1 MAIKG
6 NIKLNSLDSSKLI
19 SAIESFSVALD
30 LNTETINALN
40 VFPVP
45 DGDTGTNMYL
55 SVKYILENLEEKDNK
70 KSINALAKDI
80 AKLSLLGARGNSG
93 LILSQFFKGL
103 SQSLENKNIL
113 DSTSFAKC
121 LDYATKNAYDSLP
134 NPVEGTMITVF
145 RECADQAKLEI
156 EKNSDLPELVS
167 NITKTSIESVRNTP
181 KLLPVLDEADVID
194 SGGFGFAVMLTA
206 LMKLITQDKSPLKKL
221 EVPMPDSKSF
231 SGKISKEFLSEHEL
245 DEWGFCTTF
254 SVEANEEKLDLK
266 SIQKELELLGKSVA
280 VDAMENIIKI
290 HVHVEN
296 SDTAITYGKKLGKV
310 SNIEIG
316 NMDKQFF
323 NMKNKKSELQYNY
336 EIVTFASGEGIAELI
351 DSAGWGI
358 TKIIRLN
365 KNGLPSISE
374 ILEVIN
380 NCESANI
387 ILITNNPNL
396 IATTNQISDLTKKIV
411 TIIPT
416 KNEQEGVSALFA
428 FNPDNDININS
439 KLMKESYLSIS
450 TGFVAKSS
458 RNVTLNNTEIKK
470 NMYFG
475 ILDKV
480 VHNTGKNKLEV
491 LNSLINDNI
500 KEEKF
505 ITIFSKDKLKN
516 DEVKKIE
523 DLLNNYEIEIIY
535 GGQLLQDFLVS
546 AE

>member
-19 SAIESFSVALD
+19 SAIESFSVALN

-70 KSINALAKDI
+70 KSINVLAKDI

-113 DSTSFAKC
+113 DSISFAKC

-167 NITKTSIESVRNTP
+167 NVTKTSIESVRNTP

-254 SVEANEEKLDLK
+254 SVEANEEKFDLK

-380 NCESANI
+380 NCESASI

>member
-19 SAIESFSVALD
+19 SAIESFSVALN

-103 SQSLENKNIL
+103 YQSLENKNIL

-167 NITKTSIESVRNTP
+167 NVTKTSIESVRNTP

-254 SVEANEEKLDLK
+254 SVEANEEKFDLK

-380 NCESANI
+380 NCESASI

-439 KLMKESYLSIS
+439 ELMKESYLSIS

-505 ITIFSKDKLKN
+505 ITIFSKDKLNN

>member
-6 NIKLNSLDSSKLI
+6 NIKLNSLDSSQLI
-19 SAIESFSVALD
+19 NAIESFSVL
-30 LNTETINALN
+30 LNLNIETINALN

-55 SVKYILENLEEKDNK
+55 SIKYILENLNDEDSEKP
-70 KSINALAKDI
+70 INSLAKDI

-113 DSTSFAKC
+113 DSNSFAKC
-121 LDYATKNAYDSLP
+121 LEYATKNAYDSLP

-156 EKNSDLPELVS
+156 IKNSNLSELIS
-167 NITKTSIESVRNTP
+167 NVTKTSIESVRNTP

-194 SGGFGFAVMLTA
+194 SGGFGFLVILTA
-206 LMKLITQDKSPLKKL
+206 FSNFINQDKSPMKRL

-231 SGKISKEFLSEHEL
+231 TGKINKQFLSEHEL

-254 SVEANEEKLDLK
+254 SVETNDKKLDLK
-266 SIQKELELLGKSVA
+266 SIQKELELIGKSVA
-280 VDAMENIIKI
+280 VDAMENILKI

-296 SDTAITYGKKLGKV
+296 SDTAIIYGKKLGKV

-323 NMKNKKSELQYNY
+323 NMKNKKLESQYNY
-336 EIVTFASGEGIAELI
+336 EIITFASGEGIAELI

-358 TKIIRLN
+358 TKVIRLN

-380 NCESANI
+380 NCESDNI

-396 IATTNQISDLTKKIV
+396 IATTNQINELTKKIV
-411 TIIPT
+411 KVIPT

-428 FNPDNDININS
+428 FNPDSDININS
-439 KLMKESYLSIS
+439 KLMEESYMSIS
-450 TGFVAKSS
+450 SGYIAKSS
-458 RNVTLNNTEIKK
+458 RNVTLNNIDIKK
-470 NMYFG
+470 DMYFG
-475 ILDKV
+475 ILDKI

-505 ITIFSKDKLKN
+505 ITIFSKDKLN
-516 DEVKKIE
+516 NYEVEEIE
-523 DLLNNYEIEIIY
+523 DLLSNYEIEIIY
-535 GGQLLQDFLVS
+535 GGQLLQDFLIS

>member
-206 LMKLITQDKSPLKKL
+206 LMKLITQDKSRLKKL

-505 ITIFSKDKLKN
+505 ITIFSKDKLNN

>member
-19 SAIESFSVALD
+19 SAIESFSVALN

-113 DSTSFAKC
+113 DSISIAKC

-167 NITKTSIESVRNTP
+167 NVTKTSIESVRNTP

-254 SVEANEEKLDLK
+254 SVEANEEKFDLK

-380 NCESANI
+380 NCESASI

-505 ITIFSKDKLKN
+505 ITIFSKDKLNN

>member
-19 SAIESFSVALD
+19 SAIESFSVALN

-156 EKNSDLPELVS
+156 EKKSDLPELVS
-167 NITKTSIESVRNTP
+167 NVTKTSIESVRNTP

-254 SVEANEEKLDLK
+254 SVEANEEKFDLK

-380 NCESANI
+380 NCESASI

-439 KLMKESYLSIS
+439 ELMKESYLSIS

-505 ITIFSKDKLKN
+505 ITIFSKDKLNN

>member
-1 MAIKG
+1 M
-6 NIKLNSLDSSKLI
+6 
-19 SAIESFSVALD
+19 
-30 LNTETINALN
+30 
-40 VFPVP
+40 
-45 DGDTGTNMYL
+45 
-55 SVKYILENLEEKDNK
+55 
-70 KSINALAKDI
+70 
-80 AKLSLLGARGNSG
+80 
-93 LILSQFFKGL
+93 
-103 SQSLENKNIL
+103 
-113 DSTSFAKC
+113 
-121 LDYATKNAYDSLP
+121 
-134 NPVEGTMITVF
+134 
-145 RECADQAKLEI
+145 
-156 EKNSDLPELVS
+156 
-167 NITKTSIESVRNTP
+167 
-181 KLLPVLDEADVID
+181 
-194 SGGFGFAVMLTA
+194 
-206 LMKLITQDKSPLKKL
+206 
-221 EVPMPDSKSF
+221 
-231 SGKISKEFLSEHEL
+231 
-245 DEWGFCTTF
+245 
-254 SVEANEEKLDLK
+254 
-266 SIQKELELLGKSVA
+266 ELLGKSVA

-380 NCESANI
+380 NCESASI

>member
-19 SAIESFSVALD
+19 SAIESFSVALN

-55 SVKYILENLEEKDNK
+55 SVKYILENLEEKDDK

-167 NITKTSIESVRNTP
+167 NVTKTSIESVRNTP

-221 EVPMPDSKSF
+221 EVPMPDYKSF
-231 SGKISKEFLSEHEL
+231 SGKISKQFLSEHES

-254 SVEANEEKLDLK
+254 SGEANEEKLDLK
-266 SIQKELELLGKSVA
+266 SIQK
-280 VDAMENIIKI
+280 
-290 HVHVEN
+290 
-296 SDTAITYGKKLGKV
+296 
-310 SNIEIG
+310 
-316 NMDKQFF
+316 
-323 NMKNKKSELQYNY
+323 
-336 EIVTFASGEGIAELI
+336 
-351 DSAGWGI
+351 
-358 TKIIRLN
+358 
-365 KNGLPSISE
+365 
-374 ILEVIN
+374 
-380 NCESANI
+380 
-387 ILITNNPNL
+387 
-396 IATTNQISDLTKKIV
+396 
-411 TIIPT
+411 
-416 KNEQEGVSALFA
+416 
-428 FNPDNDININS
+428 
-439 KLMKESYLSIS
+439 
-450 TGFVAKSS
+450 
-458 RNVTLNNTEIKK
+458 
-470 NMYFG
+470 
-475 ILDKV
+475 
-480 VHNTGKNKLEV
+480 
-491 LNSLINDNI
+491 
-500 KEEKF
+500 
-505 ITIFSKDKLKN
+505 
-516 DEVKKIE
+516 
-523 DLLNNYEIEIIY
+523 
-535 GGQLLQDFLVS
+535 
-546 AE
+546 

>member
-1 MAIKG
+1 MAING
-6 NIKLNSLDSSKLI
+6 NTKLNALDSTQLI
-19 SAIESFSVALD
+19 SAIKSFSVALN

-55 SVKYILENLEEKDNK
+55 SVKYILENLEEKDNEK
-70 KSINALAKDI
+70 QINLLAKDI

-103 SQSLENKNIL
+103 SQSLENKNTL
-113 DSTSFAKC
+113 DSISFAQC

-134 NPVEGTMITVF
+134 NPVEGTMVTVF
-145 RECADQAKLEI
+145 RECADQAKLELD
-156 EKNSDLPELVS
+156 KNSNLLELIS
-167 NITKTSIESVRNTP
+167 NVTKTSIESVRNTP

-206 LMKLITQDKSPLKKL
+206 LMKLIAQDKSPLKKL

-254 SVEANEEKLDLK
+254 SVEANEDKLDLK
-266 SIQKELELLGKSVA
+266 SIQKDLELIGKSVA
-280 VDAMENIIKI
+280 VDAIENILKI

-323 NMKNKKSELQYNY
+323 NMKNKKSEIEYDY

-374 ILEVIN
+374 ILEIIN
-380 NCESANI
+380 NCESNNI

-396 IATTNQISDLTKKIV
+396 IATTNQIDDLTKKIV
-411 TIIPT
+411 TVIPT

-428 FNPDNDININS
+428 FNPDNNIQTNS
-439 KLMKESYLSIS
+439 KLMEESYLSIS
-450 TGFVAKSS
+450 SGFIAKSS
-458 RNVTLNNTEIKK
+458 RNVKLNGVDIKK
-470 NMYFG
+470 DEYFG
-475 ILDKV
+475 ILDKIV
-480 VHNTGKNKLEV
+480 KKTGKNKLEV
-491 LNSLINDNI
+491 LNSLIKNNI

-505 ITIFSKDKLKN
+505 ITIFSKEKLN
-516 DEVKKIE
+516 SVEIEKIE
-523 DLLNNYEIEIIY
+523 GLLNNYEIEIIY
-535 GGQLLQDFLVS
+535 GGQLLQEFLIS

>member
-19 SAIESFSVALD
+19 SAIESFSVALN

-70 KSINALAKDI
+70 KSINVLAKDI

-167 NITKTSIESVRNTP
+167 NVTKTSIESVRNTP

-254 SVEANEEKLDLK
+254 SVEANEEKFDLK

-380 NCESANI
+380 NCESASI

>member
-19 SAIESFSVALD
+19 SAIESFSVALN

-167 NITKTSIESVRNTP
+167 NVTKTSIESVRNTP

-254 SVEANEEKLDLK
+254 SVEANEEKFDLK

-380 NCESANI
+380 NCESASI

-439 KLMKESYLSIS
+439 ELMKESYLSIS

>member
-505 ITIFSKDKLKN
+505 ITIFSKDKLNN

>member
-19 SAIESFSVALD
+19 SAIESFSVALN

-167 NITKTSIESVRNTP
+167 NVTKTSIESVRNTP

-254 SVEANEEKLDLK
+254 SVEANEEKFDLK

-380 NCESANI
+380 NCESASI

-439 KLMKESYLSIS
+439 ELMKESYLSIS

-505 ITIFSKDKLKN
+505 ITIFSKDKLNN

>member
-19 SAIESFSVALD
+19 SAIESFSVALN

-103 SQSLENKNIL
+103 YQSLENKNIL

-167 NITKTSIESVRNTP
+167 NVTKTSIESVRNTP

-254 SVEANEEKLDLK
+254 SVEANEEKFDLK

-380 NCESANI
+380 NCESASI

-439 KLMKESYLSIS
+439 ELMKESYLSIS

>member
-156 EKNSDLPELVS
+156 EKNSDLPELIS

-505 ITIFSKDKLKN
+505 ITIFSKDKLNN